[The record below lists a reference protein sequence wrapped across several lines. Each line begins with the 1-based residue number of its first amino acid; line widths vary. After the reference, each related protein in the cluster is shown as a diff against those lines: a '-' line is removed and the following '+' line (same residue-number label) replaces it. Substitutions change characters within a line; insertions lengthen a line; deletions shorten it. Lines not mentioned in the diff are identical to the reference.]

1 MLSTSEFLGNR
12 KPDTLVAVE
21 KAIWRVVF
29 ALADRHLNPTALLK
43 KLADDLPWGE
53 ISKLT
58 SEDRC
63 WFRICKPYHKMN
75 FIIIYPALQA
85 QIH

>member
-29 ALADRHLNPTALLK
+29 ALADGRLNPTALLK